1 MKLFY
6 QIFIIMFVVVSLFI
20 IREDL
25 ITIYGGLVTYFKD
38 GNNLTTNLAKSTSI
52 KIKES
57 TEGITKLPD
66 KIETPGALVVTDKI
80 FNRENSS
87 SSALSSQEVIKL
99 TNEIRVLEQGLN
111 SLKVNEKLNKSAL
124 MKVDDMFAKGY
135 FDHISPSGVGVS
147 DLGNKTSYEHI
158 LMGENL
164 AMGSIRTNEELI
176 KAWMNSEGHRAN
188 IINKN
193 YTEIGVAVK
202 YGKYDGQN
210 VWMAV
215 QHFGLPKSACP
226 IVDEVLKNSINFLN
240 EKISSMGEDLTE
252 RKENIDNG
260 GLYEGMTTTEQIIK
274 YNSVVNDF
282 NETVKEVKEKIDKYN
297 EQVRSFNECLANIK

>member
-1 MKLFY
+1 
-6 QIFIIMFVVVSLFI
+6 MFVVISLFI

-25 ITIYGGLVTYFKD
+25 TVIYNSLASSFNNSTIATD
-38 GNNLTTNLAKSTSI
+38 LAKSTSI

-57 TEGITKLPD
+57 RNELTQLPD
-66 KIETPGALVVTDKI
+66 KIKTPGALVVTDKI
-80 FNRENSS
+80 FNKEITSS
-87 SSALSSQEVIKL
+87 DSLSRDGVIRL
-99 TNEIRVLEQGLN
+99 TNEIRVLEQGLDA
-111 SLKVNEKLNKSAL
+111 LRVNEKLNLSAQK
-124 MKVDDMFAKGY
+124 KVDDMFAKVY
-135 FDHISPSGVGVS
+135 FEHVSPSGVEVG
-147 DLGNKTSYEHI
+147 DLGDQVSYQYI

-164 AMGSIRTNEELI
+164 AMGSFENNEDLI

-193 YTEIGVAVK
+193 YTEIGVAIK
-202 YGKYDGQN
+202 YGKYEGNN

-215 QHFGLPKSACP
+215 QHFGLPKNACP

-240 EKISSMGEDLTE
+240 EKISDMGEDLNN
-252 RKENIDNG
+252 RKEKIENG

-297 EQVRSFNECLANIK
+297 IQVKSFNECLANIE